1 MDTHLSRR
9 KRVAHKVTT
18 PGVQCGVERGETRG
32 WSVGSVKRSGVRG
45 VLGFFF
51 FLFEEFIFQLQLME
65 KCWSCRINGHS

>member
-45 VLGFFF
+45 ALGFECV
-51 FLFEEFIFQLQLME
+51 LNI
-65 KCWSCRINGHS
+65 KN